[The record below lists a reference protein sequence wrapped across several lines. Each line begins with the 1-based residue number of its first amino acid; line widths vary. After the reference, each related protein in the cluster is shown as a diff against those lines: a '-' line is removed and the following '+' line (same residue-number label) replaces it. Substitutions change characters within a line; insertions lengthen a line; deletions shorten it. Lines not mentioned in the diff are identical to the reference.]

1 VTTERA
7 HSTNGHGPHQ
17 PEIYT
22 YRPRRP
28 RRAVGPARL
37 LLPVLLL
44 LAVVAVLRHFE
55 QSTAG

>member
-1 VTTERA
+1 VSTERA
-7 HSTNGHGPHQ
+7 STNGHGPHQ

-22 YRPRRP
+22 YHPRRG
-28 RRAVGPARL
+28 RRAVRPARL

-44 LAVVAVLRHFE
+44 LGVIAVLRHFE